1 MLNSGLSK
9 QGSHV
14 LSVPEQ
20 SSSFRAIEPQ
30 SVQFPPLQRFEP
42 EPRHA
47 DLDLGAPQ
55 LKKAPD
61 CPQYESMRDMQLL
74 SEEIDKE
81 MMAGL
86 KVELWSM
93 AKTKWKYNSLS
104 AVLIIYL

>member
-1 MLNSGLSK
+1 MSKQVKPASNKSPLLNSRLSK

-14 LSVPEQ
+14 LSVPE
-20 SSSFRAIEPQ
+20 SFRAIEPQ
-30 SVQFPPLQRFEP
+30 SVEFPPLQRFEP

-47 DLDLGAPQ
+47 DLDPGAPQ

-86 KVELWSM
+86 KVEL
-93 AKTKWKYNSLS
+93 
-104 AVLIIYL
+104 